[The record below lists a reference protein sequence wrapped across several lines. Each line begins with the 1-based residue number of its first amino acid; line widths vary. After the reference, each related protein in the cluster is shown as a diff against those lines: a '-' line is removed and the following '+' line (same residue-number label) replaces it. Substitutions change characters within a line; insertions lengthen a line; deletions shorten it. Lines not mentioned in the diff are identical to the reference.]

1 MKKRI
6 WRRSV
11 SAFLLLLAGLLA
23 VLPISADDE
32 PETINHCMA
41 IQTGNFAARS
51 DFAVGIG
58 ADDFLNTQAPLS
70 AEELENIRLY
80 PGGMPFGVRFMT
92 DGVTVVGFSDIDVD
106 GKKVNPALSA
116 GVKRGDVI
124 LRVDGV
130 PLESAADLTERI
142 ETGKGAEVM
151 LLCRRGKKEIEFRI
165 KPVFCADE
173 NRYKTGIWVRDSGA
187 GIGTVTFLLPE
198 SGAFAGLG
206 HGICDAENGEPI
218 PIRRGSISD
227 VTISSVVKGTP
238 GEPGELK
245 GYFNP
250 GKVGSLLGNSSYG
263 VWGVYS
269 DLPALSCEPMPVASK
284 DEVREGD
291 ATILCTLADNVT
303 REYAVQLS
311 AVNPSSDGAKCFTVK
326 VTDPRLL
333 SETGGIVQG
342 MSGSPVLQNGKL
354 VGAVTHVLV
363 NDPTSGYGIFLEN
376 MLSKMLVV
384 KEGV

>member
-1 MKKRI
+1 MA
-6 WRRSV
+6 V
-11 SAFLLLLAGLLA
+11 LLLPALLSATLPAGA
-23 VLPISADDE
+23 ADKAR
-32 PETINHCMA
+32 TIDDCMA
-41 IQTGNFAARS
+41 IQTVSLAQS
-51 DFAVGIG
+51 PDFTVAIGI
-58 ADDFLNTQAPLS
+58 DDLATVQSPLS
-70 AEELENIRLY
+70 AEDLENLKLY

-106 GKKVNPALSA
+106 GKKVNPALTA

-124 LRVDGV
+124 LQVDGV
-130 PLESAADLTERI
+130 PLENAADLTERI
-142 ETGKGAEVM
+142 ENGKGDTVT
-151 LLCRRGKKEIEFRI
+151 LLCRRGKKEVEIRVTPI
-165 KPVFCADE
+165 FCAEE

-238 GEPGELK
+238 GDPGELK

-269 DLPALSCEPMPVASK
+269 DLPDLSCEPMSVAQK

-303 REYAVQLS
+303 REYAVRLS
-311 AVNPSSDGAKCFTVK
+311 SVDPGANGAKCFTVK

-333 SETGGIVQG
+333 AETGGIVQG

-363 NDPTSGYGIFLEN
+363 NDPTTGYGIFLEN
-376 MLSKMLVV
+376 MLAKMPVV
-384 KEGV
+384 GEKA

>member
-6 WRRSV
+6 WRRPV
-11 SAFLLLLAGLLA
+11 PAVLLLLAGLLTMFPVSA
-23 VLPISADDE
+23 NDQIEPI
-32 PETINHCMA
+32 NNCMA
-41 IQTGNFAARS
+41 IQTGNFAAS
-51 DFAVGIG
+51 SGFAAEIG
-58 ADDFLNTQAPLS
+58 TDELLTAQAPLS
-70 AEELENIRLY
+70 AEELENIKLY

-106 GKKVNPALSA
+106 GKKINPALSA

-124 LRVDGV
+124 LRVDGT

-142 ETGKGAEVM
+142 EEGNGAAIT
-151 LLCRRGKKEIEFRI
+151 LLCRRGKKEIEIRI
-165 KPVFCADE
+165 KPAFCAAE

-206 HGICDAENGEPI
+206 HGICDADSGEPI
-218 PIRRGSISD
+218 PIRRGSVSD

-238 GEPGELK
+238 GDPGELK

-269 DLPALSCEPMPVASK
+269 ELPALSCEPMSVAPK
-284 DEVREGD
+284 DEVQDGD
-291 ATILCTLADNVT
+291 ATILCTLADNIT
-303 REYAVQLS
+303 REYTVRLS
-311 AVNPSSDGAKCFTVK
+311 AVNPASEGAKCFTVT

-342 MSGSPVLQNGKL
+342 MSGSPVLQNGTL

-363 NDPTSGYGIFLEN
+363 NDPTTGYGIFLEN
-376 MLSKMLVV
+376 MLARMPVV
-384 KEGV
+384 REG